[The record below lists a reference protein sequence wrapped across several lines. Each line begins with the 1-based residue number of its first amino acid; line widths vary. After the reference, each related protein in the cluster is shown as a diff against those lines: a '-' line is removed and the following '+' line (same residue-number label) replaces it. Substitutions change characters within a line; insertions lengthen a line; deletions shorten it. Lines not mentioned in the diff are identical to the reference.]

1 MDDLNRVVVLAED
14 EARLI
19 AHVLAVFERLLRLG
33 ALDRQ
38 QLQLLVPD
46 GAIGGSERPD
56 VEMAEVVVEASG
68 PLHRQLM

>member
-1 MDDLNRVVVLAED
+1 MSDVNRVVVLAEN

-19 AHVLAVFERLLRLG
+19 AHVLAVFERVLRMG

-38 QLQLLVPD
+38 QLELLVPD
-46 GAIGGSERPD
+46 GVMLGFERPD
-56 VEMAEVVVEASG
+56 VEMAEVVVEASQ

>member
-1 MDDLNRVVVLAED
+1 MTDVNRVVVLAEE

-33 ALDRQ
+33 ALDQQ
-38 QLQLLVPD
+38 QLGLLVPD
-46 GAIGGSERPD
+46 GVTSGSERPD
-56 VEMAEVVVEASG
+56 VEMAEVVVEASA